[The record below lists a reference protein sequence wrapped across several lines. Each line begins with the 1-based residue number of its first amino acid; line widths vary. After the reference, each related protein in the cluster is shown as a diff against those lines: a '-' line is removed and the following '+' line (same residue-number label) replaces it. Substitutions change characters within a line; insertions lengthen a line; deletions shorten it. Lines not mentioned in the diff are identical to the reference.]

1 MLARG
6 PSKQAISLHGSA
18 RCVALVVWS
27 SRNQMKDKR
36 WAIVAA
42 IFLLAV
48 LGLFALR
55 HLYWLNQSGL
65 PVYP

>member
-1 MLARG
+1 MRHAARDM
-6 PSKQAISLHGSA
+6 
-18 RCVALVVWS
+18 WS
-27 SRNQMKDKR
+27 SPSQMKEKR

-55 HLYWLNQSGL
+55 YFYWVNQSGL